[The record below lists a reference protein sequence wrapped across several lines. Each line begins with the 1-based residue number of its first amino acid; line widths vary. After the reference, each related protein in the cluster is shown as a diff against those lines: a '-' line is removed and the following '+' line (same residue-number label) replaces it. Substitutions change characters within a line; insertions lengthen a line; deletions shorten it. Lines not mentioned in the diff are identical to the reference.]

1 MRNTVRALQSQV
13 NHPLV
18 EQLRQQ
24 IDYCLAMATD
34 NDRYPHQRLDAIAG
48 AILGTDD
55 AALEEQ
61 ANRE

>member
-24 IDYCLAMATD
+24 IDYCLACAAVPV
-34 NDRYPHQRLDAIAG
+34 RYSSLPADPEARLVLIRNT
-48 AILGTDD
+48 ILGTDD
-55 AALEEQ
+55 A
-61 ANRE
+61 R